1 MTVVIRSRRERKKTD
16 VRERIV
22 ATALRLFSKHGFGE
36 VTVEHIADVA
46 DIGKGTIYNYF
57 ETKEDIVVAFMVGVE
72 RKVQAE
78 LRRFAHSKKNLETLL
93 AEFVLFQLQLKQQYH
108 PFVKV
113 FLGQVFSRTERS
125 LPYIIEMQQVI
136 DPPLETL
143 FRTLQGRG
151 KICSDADVPALV
163 LAFKTLQLGITGLW
177 AMEGPPFRETEKVVR
192 LQMKLLAGGMGSRS
206 ARS

>member
-1 MTVVIRSRRERKKTD
+1 MTVVTQSRRERKKTHI
-16 VRERIV
+16 RERIV
-22 ATALRLFSKHGFGE
+22 TTALKLFSRHGFGE

-78 LRRFAHSKKNLETLL
+78 ARRFAHSRKNLETLL
-93 AEFVLFQLQLKQQYH
+93 SEFVLFQLQLKREYY

-113 FLGQVFSRTERS
+113 FLGHVFSRTERS

-143 FRTLQGRG
+143 FRKLQERGR
-151 KICSDADVPALV
+151 IRADVDVPTLILV
-163 LAFKTLQLGITGLW
+163 FKTLQLGFTGLW

-192 LQMKLLAGGMGSRS
+192 LQMRLFAEGLSSRPAS
-206 ARS
+206 Y